1 MENNNKPKYLD
12 VAYVVLR
19 DILKNWI
26 AIVCTALS
34 AAIFAYIIASVSYT
48 PIYTSTCT
56 LIVNAKNNNL
66 GVYADKTETEK
77 LTDTIK
83 ATMNTSV
90 LKKEVAKELGM
101 ADFDGEITVTVLPNT
116 NLLTISVQSSRPST
130 AFLLLKTLL
139 DKYPELT
146 RDTLGDIVMQI
157 FEEPSLPSS
166 PSNPFRV
173 RNTILLS
180 IGIATFSVI
189 LLAALYSYLL
199 DTVKNEWDAAE
210 KIDGKLLGIIYH
222 EDTYKNFRNR
232 LLRKKKRML
241 IGAPSVSFGF
251 SETIKKIR
259 TSLNYYKENHGGNVL
274 LITSYDKGEGK
285 SVLAANLA
293 FATTQR
299 HQRVLLIPGSVQSS
313 SLLDLFNISLDKDFL
328 NKKKERLADYV
339 ISHENDYLHI
349 LVNSFDDLL
358 TTNYSDFIASD
369 EFVNF
374 IRESKEKYDY
384 IIIDGPSAK
393 SSADVEVFAKV
404 SDFSVLTVKQ
414 HFTKTPLI
422 NDTVDLLN
430 KYNKGVAGFV
440 FNDVFSSATVI
451 NIGYGYGYGR
461 KIDYG
466 YGNYGKYGRYGRYG
480 TYGKYGKYGKY
491 GNYNRYQK
499 YGSYYQH
506 GKFEARRDK
515 K

>member
-1 MENNNKPKYLD
+1 MDEFD
-12 VAYVVLR
+12 GT
-19 DILKNWI
+19 I
-26 AIVCTALS
+26 
-34 AAIFAYIIASVSYT
+34 
-48 PIYTSTCT
+48 
-56 LIVNAKNNNL
+56 IVN
-66 GVYADKTETEK
+66 
-77 LTDTIK
+77 
-83 ATMNTSV
+83 
-90 LKKEVAKELGM
+90 
-101 ADFDGEITVTVLPNT
+101 VLPNT
-116 NLLTISVQSSRPST
+116 NLLTIAVKSSRPDT
-130 AFLLLKTLL
+130 AFMLLKTLL

-146 RDTLGDIVMQI
+146 KETLGEIVMQI
-157 FEEPSLPSS
+157 FEEPSLPSA

-173 RNTILLS
+173 KNTILLS
-180 IGIATFSVI
+180 ISIAILSVI

-199 DTVKNEWDAAE
+199 DTIKNEWDAAE

-222 EDTYKNFRNR
+222 EDTYKNFRHR
-232 LLRKKKRML
+232 LMRKKKRML

-251 SETIKKIR
+251 SETIKKVR

-285 SVLAANLA
+285 SVLSANLA

-299 HQRVLLIPGSVQSS
+299 HQRVLLIPGSVESTA
-313 SLLDLFNISLDKDFL
+313 LLDLYNITLDKEFL
-328 NKKKERLADYV
+328 NKKKKSL
-339 ISHENDYLHI
+339 NDYILTSENGYLSI
-349 LVNSFDDLL
+349 LVNTFDEMLK
-358 TTNYSDFIASD
+358 TSYSDFIASN
-369 EFVNF
+369 EFIDF
-374 IRESKEKYDY
+374 IHKAKEEYDY

-404 SDFSVLTVKQ
+404 SDFSILTVKQ
-414 HFTKTPLI
+414 HWTKTPLI
-422 NDTVDLLN
+422 NDTIDLLN

-491 GNYNRYQK
+491 GNYNRYQR